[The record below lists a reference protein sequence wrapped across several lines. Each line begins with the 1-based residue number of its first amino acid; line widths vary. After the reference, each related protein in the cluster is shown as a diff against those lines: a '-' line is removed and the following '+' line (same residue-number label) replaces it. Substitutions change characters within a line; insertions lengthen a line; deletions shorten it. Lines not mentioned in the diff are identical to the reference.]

1 MEFSCGPLLVTGE
14 QYVCGISANGI
25 AMTSVC
31 LVKDDNVYNRLVKVD
46 GLCKLFSIG
55 QCVFNA

>member
-14 QYVCGISANGI
+14 QYVSGISANGI

-46 GLCKLFSIG
+46 GLCKLFFIG
-55 QCVFNA
+55 Q